1 MLLNRRYVRIVAFAA
16 LAAALA
22 AVGVAAPR
30 GFPPAT
36 LVEDWIADIRLAS
49 LTPVE
54 PQHDDIVILAID
66 EATLATMDYR
76 SPVDREDL
84 AGWVG
89 TLEAKGVRAIGIDI
103 LFDQRTEPHKDD
115 MLRAA
120 LAAAK
125 IPVVVGWAN
134 ETLNL
139 TPDQLAFQRQYLDGL
154 TAGHVHIGKDAFG
167 TTRWIPG
174 PAPDRSEASEAVR
187 LSLVATIAQA
197 LGVATPPGRFEIA
210 YRGPAP
216 EHKPAFAPYPAH
228 ATGFLRPDWLADR
241 IVLIGAVRPLDDRH
255 RTPFSAVPADEPEM
269 PGVMIHA
276 QALAQLLDRRVAR
289 RSEIGLETSIAVV
302 VVLIGMALAFWGGP
316 ASVRIG
322 LMTAATAA
330 LWVGGFA
337 LYQRGGPL
345 IPLVMP
351 TLVLGAAYG
360 ITSAAVGAKL
370 RKEKRQIR
378 RAFRHYVAPAV
389 ISHLEAD
396 PERLKL
402 GGEWREVTYIFTDIA
417 GFTTL
422 SEGMDPEQLVPMLNA
437 YLDGM
442 CQILIEHECTLDKFI
457 GDAVVA
463 VLGAP
468 DDQPDHAERGV
479 RCALDLDAF
488 AQAFSDG
495 KKAEGIAFGST
506 RIGVQTGPAVVGNI
520 GGEKRFDYTAIGDTV
535 NTAARL
541 EGANKFLGT
550 RVCISGSTAERCA
563 DVALRPIG
571 ELVLKGKT
579 EAVAVFEPLDPE
591 RAAAQATSA
600 YRQAFEKLALDD
612 PYTNE
617 TFEKLV
623 EAYPEDGVAAFHLA
637 RLRAGER
644 GTRIELAGK

>member
-66 EATLATMDYR
+66 EATLATMGYR

-84 AGWVG
+84 AGWVS

-216 EHKPAFAPYPAH
+216 ERKPAFAPYPAH

-255 RTPFSAVPADEPEM
+255 RTPFSAVPADESDM

-322 LMTAATAA
+322 LLTAATAA

-351 TLVLGAAYG
+351 TLVMGAAYG

-422 SEGMDPEQLVPMLNA
+422 SEGMDPERLVPMLNA

-495 KKAEGIAFGST
+495 KKAEGIAFGAT
-506 RIGVQTGPAVVGNI
+506 RMRPHRARGGRQHWRREAFRLHCHRRYREHRGAPRGGKQVPGNACLHQ
-520 GGEKRFDYTAIGDTV
+520 RFDRGTVRRRGPTADWGAGV
-535 NTAARL
+535 EGKNRGGGGVRAARP
-541 EGANKFLGT
+541 GARGGAGHV
-550 RVCISGSTAERCA
+550 RVSPGVR
-563 DVALRPIG
+563 
-571 ELVLKGKT
+571 KT
-579 EAVAVFEPLDPE
+579 
-591 RAAAQATSA
+591 
-600 YRQAFEKLALDD
+600 
-612 PYTNE
+612 
-617 TFEKLV
+617 
-623 EAYPEDGVAAFHLA
+623 GA
-637 RLRAGER
+637 RRS
-644 GTRIELAGK
+644 IYQ